1 MNRKLVLAG
10 IIIGLAGCEKTLNL
24 ELDQQPPKLV
34 VEARIENNQPPIV
47 SLSSSL
53 DYFSVIDTAML
64 SSAFIHG
71 AVVTIQDGNRNY
83 ILQENMQKLPQGTR
97 IYYYSLKPSDNM
109 VGIPGSKYGLVIE
122 TGGQTYTASTT
133 IPLLTKKIDSLWWQK
148 APSNPDSSRVVLM
161 SRVTDPPGYGNYI
174 RYFTKVNQEP
184 FLPGYNSV
192 YDDQIIDGKTY
203 DVQIDNGTDKNT
215 TVKREERGYF
225 TRGDTV
231 TVKFCN
237 IDKASYEFWRTWE
250 FNFQSVGNPFSSPGK
265 VLGNISNGGLGA
277 FYGYSAQFKT
287 LVIPK

>member
-1 MNRKLVLAG
+1 MASIMVW
-10 IIIGLAGCEKTLNL
+10 LAGCEKTLNL
-24 ELDQQPPKLV
+24 ELDKQPAKLV
-34 VEARIENNQPPIV
+34 VEARIENNLPPIV

-53 DYFSVIDTAML
+53 DYFSVIDTTLL
-64 SSAFIHG
+64 SSSFVHG
-71 AVVTIQDGNRNY
+71 AMVTIQDGNRNY
-83 ILQENMQKLPQGTR
+83 VLQEYAQILPQGNR
-97 IYYYSLKPSDNM
+97 IYYYGLKPSDHM

-133 IPLLTKKIDSLWWQK
+133 IPLLTKKIDSLWWLK
-148 APSNPDSSRVVLM
+148 APSNPDTTKVVLM
-161 SRVTDPPGYGNYI
+161 SRVTDPPGFGNYI
-174 RYFTKVNQEP
+174 RYFTRINQEP

-203 DVQIDNGTDKNT
+203 DVQIDRGTDKNEI
-215 TVKREERGYF
+215 VKREERSYF
-225 TRGDTV
+225 KRGDTV